1 MKYWTASLS
10 NPQIHIHR
18 FIELILPRVRA
29 EISGG
34 SGTQNSV
41 VRRKR
46 NVYSMEVED
55 INDQQNT
62 FWIMYDIKQ
71 SYIYV
76 MFILSYIN
84 V

>member
-1 MKYWTASLS
+1 
-10 NPQIHIHR
+10 
-18 FIELILPRVRA
+18 
-29 EISGG
+29 
-34 SGTQNSV
+34 
-41 VRRKR
+41 
-46 NVYSMEVED
+46 MEVED